1 MNQVEVSM
9 HFVTKTLLTVS
20 FYPRN
25 QPDPQAQAGFMSGE
39 GQSYLLPISG
49 LDQIVNID
57 KWSNTDV
64 PGLWI
69 YRSLTLGEDACLNLV
84 FVGSFTITGFHST
97 FDH

>member
-1 MNQVEVSM
+1 
-9 HFVTKTLLTVS
+9 
-20 FYPRN
+20 
-25 QPDPQAQAGFMSGE
+25 MSGE

-84 FVGSFTITGFHST
+84 AQSVSKHTTLYFGV
-97 FDH
+97 

>member
-1 MNQVEVSM
+1 M
-9 HFVTKTLLTVS
+9 HFATTKTVQTVS

-69 YRSLTLGEDACLNLV
+69 YRSIHMGTINISNVTFRHMKLL
-84 FVGSFTITGFHST
+84 FVKSF
-97 FDH
+97 

>member
-1 MNQVEVSM
+1 MSFAIKIKKV
-9 HFVTKTLLTVS
+9 LTVS
-20 FYPRN
+20 FCPRN

-69 YRSLTLGEDACLNLV
+69 YRSFNNTVTLRKKDYLNLL
-84 FVGSFTITGFHST
+84 FVESL
-97 FDH
+97 

>member
-1 MNQVEVSM
+1 
-9 HFVTKTLLTVS
+9 
-20 FYPRN
+20 
-25 QPDPQAQAGFMSGE
+25 MSGE

-97 FDH
+97 IEI

>member
-9 HFVTKTLLTVS
+9 HFAIKTLPTVS

-69 YRSLTLGEDACLNLV
+69 YRSFNNTVPLRR
-84 FVGSFTITGFHST
+84 
-97 FDH
+97 